1 MVPLD
6 PLGDGDFKV
15 SGGFSSQKHIPQYK
29 TQEQWLGKSS
39 LAHLALFCQCLLTLL
54 ASVSLLPVPSVT

>member
-6 PLGDGDFKV
+6 ALGDGDFKV

-29 TQEQWLGKSS
+29 TQEKRLAKSS
-39 LAHLALFCQCLLTLL
+39 LAHLALLCQCLLTLL
-54 ASVSLLPVPSVT
+54 VSVSLLPVSSVT